1 VSDSEHSFLGDALF
15 DPRASPALS
24 RRHLGSGEISNG
36 FIRLE
41 QDGASPDITP
51 NGSLRRRRSRVLAEE
66 DDLMEFLRSS
76 TGPHDGH
83 NSRERKA
90 AYGSLDRSWAR
101 RARSGS
107 SSRKRPDLLNI
118 DFGLDRERA
127 SSPAPLLQQQAQERL
142 QSPLAS
148 AAGTPTT
155 AANTPTG
162 SGMAIAQTQPV
173 NEDAKP
179 R

>member
-1 VSDSEHSFLGDALF
+1 MSDSEHSFLGDAIF

-83 NSRERKA
+83 ISRERKAA

-118 DFGLDRERA
+118 DFGMDRERA
-127 SSPAPLLQQQAQERL
+127 SSPAPLLQQHQPQPAQERL

-148 AAGTPTT
+148 AA
-155 AANTPTG
+155 NTPTG
-162 SGMAIAQTQPV
+162 SGQTPPI

>member
-1 VSDSEHSFLGDALF
+1 
-15 DPRASPALS
+15 
-24 RRHLGSGEISNG
+24 
-36 FIRLE
+36 
-41 QDGASPDITP
+41 
-51 NGSLRRRRSRVLAEE
+51 
-66 DDLMEFLRSS
+66 MEFLRSS

-162 SGMAIAQTQPV
+162 SGLAIAQTQPV

>member
-1 VSDSEHSFLGDALF
+1 
-15 DPRASPALS
+15 
-24 RRHLGSGEISNG
+24 
-36 FIRLE
+36 
-41 QDGASPDITP
+41 
-51 NGSLRRRRSRVLAEE
+51 
-66 DDLMEFLRSS
+66 MEFLRSS
-76 TGPHDGH
+76 TGPHHDGH

-118 DFGLDRERA
+118 DFGMDRERA
-127 SSPAPLLQQQAQERL
+127 SSPAPLLQQQQQNVQERL

-148 AAGTPTT
+148 TAGTPTT

-162 SGMAIAQTQPV
+162 SGSAIAQTPSN